1 MPFLDS
7 SDSEPA
13 FETPILKVKAITSK
27 AGDLVPEKFSK
38 LDVQPPKIPEIVA
51 APNEPVGAVELDQGT
66 KTAAVLELTNNES
79 PIVETTVDLPSVEDA
94 DWGVKQITRPVI
106 SAMRGALQRATRETN
121 GESSFRPPKR
131 LQSNPNVAG
140 EGSTS
145 NPGPDYSHL
154 DAQLLAGPNGV
165 GSAEEEQST
174 KALEP
179 ERPLDAAIQ
188 APHRPNPVNPQFKA
202 LSISKPKK
210 PLARSHS
217 INTSNEA
224 VNGGPARRLNT
235 GLQRAETLPNNGPSR
250 HGLPSPEAIDEDVTA
265 HSFNTGQGA
274 WSREAWDLLGWAPPD
289 RQVIMGEG

>member
-1 MPFLDS
+1 
-7 SDSEPA
+7 
-13 FETPILKVKAITSK
+13 VKTITSK
-27 AGDLVPEKFSK
+27 AGDLVPENFPK

-66 KTAAVLELTNNES
+66 KTAAVLASLELTNDER
-79 PIVETTVDLPSVEDA
+79 PILEETTADLPSVEDA

-121 GESSFRPPKR
+121 GESSFRPPTR
-131 LQSNPNVAG
+131 LQSYPNVTR
-140 EGSTS
+140 EGGTL

-154 DAQLLAGPNGV
+154 DAQLLTRPNGV
-165 GSAEEEQST
+165 GSAEEEPST
-174 KALEP
+174 KAVEP
-179 ERPLDAAIQ
+179 ERPLDAAIE
-188 APHRPNPVNPQFKA
+188 APHRPKPANPQFKA

-224 VNGGPARRLNT
+224 VNAGPARRPNT

-250 HGLPSPEAIDEDVTA
+250 YGLPSPEVVDEDVTA
-265 HSFNTGQGA
+265 HSFNASQGA

-289 RQVIMGEG
+289 RQVIMSEG